1 MQDTDFTGDRW
12 ADPFR
17 DANGYWFCVPRP
29 LPPTLDLTWKMA
41 ETLSRADQQL
51 GKLGGL
57 AANLPNP
64 HLLIGP
70 FMRREAVLSSRIE
83 GTQASLSDLFLF
95 EAAQAEPVRGS
106 DVREVMNYVRAMEH
120 GLRRLSDLPLSLR
133 FIREIHERLMHGV
146 RGENMTPGEFRRSQ
160 NWIGPPG
167 CTLTDATFVPPRLPE
182 MHEALSR
189 FESYLHAPTAFP
201 ALIKLALVHYQF
213 EAIHPFLDGN
223 GRVGRLLV
231 TLQLCHGELLPEP
244 LLYLSAF
251 FEKNRRQY
259 YDLLLSVSR
268 SGNWS
273 GWVNFFLE
281 GVAEQANDAVA
292 RTKAVLEL
300 WKEYRQRFESA
311 RSSALVLRLVD
322 KLFETPAITIPRTAD
337 FLGVTYR
344 SASLNVQK
352 LVAAGILKEVT
363 GRDRNK
369 VYLARAILDVAERA
383 AG

>member
-1 MQDTDFTGDRW
+1 
-12 ADPFR
+12 
-17 DANGYWFCVPRP
+17 
-29 LPPTLDLTWKMA
+29 MA